1 MKILSTNRATPVAI
15 AWKGSEQTTGIYK
28 RPQAGGIFLN
38 PEGVQ
43 GDTVGNPEVHGGRY
57 KACYLFAADAY
68 PYWQQRYPGLAWE
81 YGMFGEN
88 LSVAGLDE
96 ARLTIGSV
104 FRVGDARIR
113 ITTPREPCFKLG
125 IRFKDQGIIEEF
137 IAHGRPG
144 AYAEVLGAGWVRPG
158 DTLEPEAPVAKAMS
172 VADYFGLLY
181 AEQKDARLLAEALQW
196 PYLSDKTRAM
206 LNRWLRSE
214 NPS

>member
-1 MKILSTNRATPVAI
+1 
-15 AWKGSEQTTGIYK
+15 
-28 RPQAGGIFLN
+28 
-38 PEGVQ
+38 
-43 GDTVGNPEVHGGRY
+43 
-57 KACYLFAADAY
+57 
-68 PYWQQRYPGLAWE
+68 
-81 YGMFGEN
+81 MFGEN
-88 LSVAGLDE
+88 LSVTGLDE

-181 AEQKDARLLAEALQW
+181 AEQKDTRLLAEALQW